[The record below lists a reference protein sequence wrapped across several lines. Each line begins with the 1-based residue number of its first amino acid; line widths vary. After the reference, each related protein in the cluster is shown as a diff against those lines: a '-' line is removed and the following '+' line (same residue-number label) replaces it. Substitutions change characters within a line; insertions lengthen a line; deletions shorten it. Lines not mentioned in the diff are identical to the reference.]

1 MPRKVLS
8 RRPVASVDEPEVN
21 EPSLPPAPD
30 APASSKMN
38 PFAAAVMVIVLLAA
52 GGLLV
57 KNTLAKQKVASNDK
71 PNTDTADT
79 SAETDVQQVVNR
91 VAKHIK
97 IKADEVPTVATVQD
111 ADVLRQNNP
120 AFYQYAKNG
129 DRLLIW
135 SDKAVLYSATEDI
148 LLAVMPVTVSQAPT
162 GDKTAPDAQAKKES
176 ASVEVRNA
184 SGVAGL
190 GKTLATKLKSLG
202 MEVLAPGDAKSKTAY
217 EKSVIFVKP
226 GVSIPNTVKALQEQ
240 TGATI
245 VEALPADEAAL
256 KGDVVIILGLEYK
269 K

>member
-8 RRPVASVDEPEVN
+8 RRSIASVEEPEVN
-21 EPSLPPAPD
+21 EPSLPPTPD
-30 APASSKMN
+30 APAPSKMN

-71 PNTDTADT
+71 VNTASPEA
-79 SAETDVQQVVNR
+79 SAESDVQQVVNR

-97 IKADEVPTVATVQD
+97 IKSGEVPTVATVQD

-135 SDKAVLYSATEDI
+135 SDKAVLYSSSEDI

-162 GDKTAPDAQAKKES
+162 GEKSAEAQGQKES
-176 ASVEVRNA
+176 ASVEIRNA

-202 MEVLAPGDAKSKTAY
+202 MDVLAPGDAKSKTDY
-217 EKSVIFVKP
+217 TKSVIFVKP
-226 GVSIPNTVKALQEQ
+226 GVSIPNTVKVLQEQ
-240 TGATI
+240 TGAAI
-245 VEALPADEAAL
+245 VETLPADEAAL
-256 KGDVVIILGLEYK
+256 KGDVLVILGLEYK